1 MKLLD
6 LLSAP
11 DREFTPTPF
20 WFLNGDLDHEE
31 IRRQM
36 KDFYDHG
43 VYGVVLHPRMG
54 LPERIGYLSSEFFD
68 YIRTAVQLAA
78 ELDMRIVLYDE
89 GMYPSGS
96 ANGQVVQGHPE
107 FVSQGLALV
116 DGVRQGDEVLAQ
128 VGEKVLV
135 VRPSGGTIRGIHFG
149 EDDGEPNAPA
159 SADIL
164 NPDVVA
170 RFIELTHE
178 AYYREFGEY
187 FGSTIIGFF
196 TDEPDI
202 LGRNVRG
209 MFPWT
214 KGLGKLFTATG
225 GDLAGLS
232 ALFEGTENDH
242 TRLYRQMI
250 LNREGDVYYGALS
263 RWCEAH
269 GIALMGHPSQSD
281 DIELERYFHIPGQDL
296 ILRRVAP
303 ELGGITGAESTMA
316 KCGSDAARLMGRRRN
331 ANECFG
337 ACNKDGN
344 PWQFSGGDMKWY
356 LDWMAVRGV
365 NLFIPHAFYYSIEGS
380 RRDERPPD
388 VGPNNIWWSHYRQWA
403 AYMARLSCLMTD
415 AELHAEAAVLCQNR
429 DLHPELA
436 SPLFQRQ
443 IGFQYIPESAW
454 KDCYEENGTLI
465 CAGHRFTAVLGD
477 EDVFPTVPH
486 PSVEELTPDCT
497 CVPAQPE
504 LRVARFT
511 RAGNE
516 CWLLVNEGNS
526 AISARLTLPTYS
538 PVGQYDL
545 WKGTACQATA
555 WMHLSLPARGSVMFF
570 TCTVE
575 EWNRLP
581 DSPEVCSIPCP
592 TFTMMNHDPARVRKE
607 YTAQLIISSAELSR
621 PSAILELEAEEMAEL
636 WVNGVFV
643 GAGFWRPQRFDLKPY
658 IREGKNTL
666 HLVVTGSL
674 ANLYG
679 RSPVWYGLKEAEN
692 HV

>member
-6 LLSAP
+6 LLNAP
-11 DREFTPTPF
+11 EREFTPIPF
-20 WFLNGDLDHEE
+20 WFLNGDLEHEE

-36 KDFYDHG
+36 RDFHDHG

-54 LPERIGYLSSEFFD
+54 LPERIGYLSPEFFN

-78 ELDMRIVLYDE
+78 ELDMRIILYDE

-107 FVSQGLALV
+107 LASQGLALV
-116 DGVRQGDEVLAQ
+116 DRVKREDEVLVRIGGKA
-128 VGEKVLV
+128 LV

-164 NPDVVA
+164 NPDAVA

-178 AYYREFGEY
+178 AYAREFGAY

-214 KGLGKLFTATG
+214 KGFDKLFTAAG

-250 LNREGDVYYGALS
+250 LDREGEVYYGALS

-296 ILRRVAP
+296 ILRRVSP
-303 ELGGITGAESTMA
+303 ESDGITGSESTMA
-316 KCGSDAARLMGRRRN
+316 KCGADAARLMGRRRN

-344 PWQFSGGDMKWY
+344 PW
-356 LDWMAVRGV
+356 
-365 NLFIPHAFYYSIEGS
+365 
-380 RRDERPPD
+380 
-388 VGPNNIWWSHYRQWA
+388 
-403 AYMARLSCLMTD
+403 
-415 AELHAEAAVLCQNR
+415 
-429 DLHPELA
+429 
-436 SPLFQRQ
+436 
-443 IGFQYIPESAW
+443 
-454 KDCYEENGTLI
+454 
-465 CAGHRFTAVLGD
+465 
-477 EDVFPTVPH
+477 
-486 PSVEELTPDCT
+486 
-497 CVPAQPE
+497 
-504 LRVARFT
+504 
-511 RAGNE
+511 
-516 CWLLVNEGNS
+516 
-526 AISARLTLPTYS
+526 
-538 PVGQYDL
+538 
-545 WKGTACQATA
+545 
-555 WMHLSLPARGSVMFF
+555 
-570 TCTVE
+570 
-575 EWNRLP
+575 
-581 DSPEVCSIPCP
+581 
-592 TFTMMNHDPARVRKE
+592 
-607 YTAQLIISSAELSR
+607 
-621 PSAILELEAEEMAEL
+621 
-636 WVNGVFV
+636 
-643 GAGFWRPQRFDLKPY
+643 
-658 IREGKNTL
+658 
-666 HLVVTGSL
+666 
-674 ANLYG
+674 
-679 RSPVWYGLKEAEN
+679 
-692 HV
+692 